1 MLVST
6 WTRDCRESLYSLIGS
21 PSKNESIRQALGG
34 CEMKEIRDLL
44 DQVIEVAGLNDET
57 KLEQVKSKLLILILR
72 RLDESH
78 IEGRG
83 RGKS

>member
-1 MLVST
+1 
-6 WTRDCRESLYSLIGS
+6 
-21 PSKNESIRQALGG
+21 
-34 CEMKEIRDLL
+34 MKEIRDLL

-72 RLDESH
+72 KLDESH

-83 RGKS
+83 RGKR